1 VSAPSAMVIGVDAQ
15 RGLSAALRRRHEK
28 AAQCFEGPCKGTSPF
43 CEVQATERFLTA
55 LFFLQSERAIKE
67 HWKSMG

>member
-1 VSAPSAMVIGVDAQ
+1 MSTPSAMVIGVGAQ
-15 RGLSAALRRRHEK
+15 RGLGAALCRRYEK
-28 AAQCFEGPCKGTSPF
+28 AASALKVHAKARARS
-43 CEVQATERFLTA
+43 ARFRPQSVFLP